1 MKKSK
6 IQHLQWLGQSPDLN
20 LVEMQWH
27 GLKIAATQYI
37 LKIQINGGIGKISF
51 SFLLKSNGQT
61 YGQIDVAAKKQLLNV
76 RVHLII

>member
-27 GLKIAATQYI
+27 GLKTATQYI

-61 YGQIDVAAKKQLLNV
+61 
-76 RVHLII
+76 

>member
-27 GLKIAATQYI
+27 GLKTATQYI

>member
-27 GLKIAATQYI
+27 GLKTATQYI

-61 YGQIDVAAKKQLLNV
+61 YGQIDAAAKKQLLNV